1 MENGVVRD
9 LFVLLADDDADD
21 RMFFQDAIEE
31 IEVQIN
37 LVTVKDGQELMSFLE
52 REAIMVPH
60 VLFLDLNM
68 PFKNGLQCLQDIRSN
83 SSMTDVCIV
92 LYSTTA
98 RKSDINAGFDWG
110 ANFFIRKP
118 SSFTELKRILSK
130 LFTLDLKSC
139 MKPEKEEFL
148 FKL

>member
-1 MENGVVRD
+1 MEHGVTAD

-31 IEVQIN
+31 IELKIN

-52 REAIMVPH
+52 RDTIMVPH

-68 PFKNGLQCLQDIRSN
+68 PFKNGLQCLQDIRCN
-83 SSMTDVCIV
+83 NTFNDICVV

-98 RKSDINAGFDWG
+98 RQADIDEGFERG
-110 ANFFIRKP
+110 ANFFVHKP
-118 SSFTELKRILSK
+118 SSFTDLKRILTAI
-130 LFTLDLKSC
+130 FTVDLKSC
-139 MKPEKEEFL
+139 QKPEKETFF
-148 FKL
+148 FKA